1 MHHEEGNR
9 NPRLKISY
17 ASRPDAERETTK
29 SGLLSDSLVG
39 QRRSLHKRET
49 RLRPQFIPIE
59 CRALSQPDIGP
70 RPLAK
75 RSHPRTLQ
83 TIHSQQPPPPQIPNP
98 TPLPQL
104 YSARLDIINPMP
116 SRPSLP
122 RQL

>member
-9 NPRLKISY
+9 NPGLKISY
-17 ASRPDAERETTK
+17 TSRPDAERETTK

-70 RPLAK
+70 RPLAE
-75 RSHPRTLQ
+75 
-83 TIHSQQPPPPQIPNP
+83 
-98 TPLPQL
+98 
-104 YSARLDIINPMP
+104 
-116 SRPSLP
+116 RPKDLTQGPCRQSTASSLLLP
-122 RQL
+122 RSQIQHRCRSFTPQD